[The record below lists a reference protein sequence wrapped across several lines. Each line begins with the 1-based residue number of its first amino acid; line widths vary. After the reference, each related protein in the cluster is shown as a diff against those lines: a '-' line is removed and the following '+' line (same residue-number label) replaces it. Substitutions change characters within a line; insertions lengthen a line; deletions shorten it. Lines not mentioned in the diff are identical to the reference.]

1 MNTSIPFICLTYIL
15 ALLFIFYSKKQKIN
29 LEIKYFLYL
38 SFINIVGLVIEIISF
53 TLVDVFNSKPV
64 FLLTL
69 VHKFYYIY
77 HFVWLATFSNYVF
90 LIIKKKKNETDEKF
104 IERNKKGRKLFLIHV
119 YVVIFLIATMHYD
132 YKDGLYPHEFSIPT
146 KIAFYIYASINIIY
160 YLFMIHQ
167 TKE

>member
-64 FLLTL
+64 FLLAL

-77 HFVWLATFSNYVF
+77 H
-90 LIIKKKKNETDEKF
+90 
-104 IERNKKGRKLFLIHV
+104 
-119 YVVIFLIATMHYD
+119 
-132 YKDGLYPHEFSIPT
+132 
-146 KIAFYIYASINIIY
+146 
-160 YLFMIHQ
+160 
-167 TKE
+167 